1 MCGEILFQDFD
12 YKPKITQDWNCRTT
26 ESQRLEGNARDHQ
39 VQPAAKPGTIH
50 CNDNFILQVIEK
62 LRKGAVLNLSHQQGG
77 AGGNVKLKDS
87 LGAVTMKLWSSV
99 PLGQKDDAQLAYN
112 PGFQDSRLWLLR

>member
-12 YKPKITQDWNCRTT
+12 HKPKITQDWNCRTT

-62 LRKGAVLNLSHQQGG
+62 LRKGAVLNLFLINKEVLVG
-77 AGGNVKLKDS
+77 
-87 LGAVTMKLWSSV
+87 MSS
-99 PLGQKDDAQLAYN
+99 
-112 PGFQDSRLWLLR
+112 SRTVLVQ